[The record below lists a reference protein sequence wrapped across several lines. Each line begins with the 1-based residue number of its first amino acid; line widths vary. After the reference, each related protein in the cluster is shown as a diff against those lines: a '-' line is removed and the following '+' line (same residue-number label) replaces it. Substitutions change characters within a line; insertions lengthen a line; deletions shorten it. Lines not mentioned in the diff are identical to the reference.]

1 MRISD
6 WSSDVC
12 SSDLRAGSGR
22 ERDAIALRARDRHA
36 ARVIERGLADLAR
49 PGKNALDLLGGE
61 PGTVVHAVLD
71 RPDRGVAGCSAAR
84 GALDAIGM
92 VSQILQAL
100 GGGRIEPGNARSIRR
115 SEEHKSELQSLMRN
129 SNAVVCLKKKK
140 KLSQKH

>member
-1 MRISD
+1 M
-6 WSSDVC
+6 
-12 SSDLRAGSGR
+12 
-22 ERDAIALRARDRHA
+22 ALRTRARHV

-115 SEEHKSELQSLMRN
+115 RGRRALGAIDHAAAARDRTS
-129 SNAVVCLKKKK
+129 VV
-140 KLSQKH
+140 